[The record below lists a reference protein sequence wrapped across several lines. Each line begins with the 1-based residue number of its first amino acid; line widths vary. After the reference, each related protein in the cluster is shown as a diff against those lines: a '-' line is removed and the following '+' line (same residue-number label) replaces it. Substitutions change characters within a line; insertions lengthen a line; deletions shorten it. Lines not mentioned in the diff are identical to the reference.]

1 MPQTFVTLLLIGV
14 AGAAGALARYGLT
27 LGIARLFSFTT
38 LPVGTFLI
46 NITGAFIL
54 GYLAT
59 LVRQR
64 MVLSDTWLL
73 VLGTG
78 FVGAYTTFSTYMLE
92 SDVMLRNG
100 EWLRASAYL
109 AGSLFLG
116 MVAVRLG
123 FLAAGGA
130 TIVQA
135 ATRP

>member
-1 MPQTFVTLLLIGV
+1 MPNTVWTVLLIGI
-14 AGAAGALARYGLT
+14 AGAAGALARYGIS

-38 LPVGTFLI
+38 LPIGTFLI
-46 NITGAFIL
+46 NITGAFLL

-64 MVLSDTWLL
+64 MVLSDMWLL

-78 FVGAYTTFSTYMLE
+78 FLGAYTTFSTYMLE
-92 SDVMLRNG
+92 SDLMLRNG

-116 MVAVRLG
+116 LVAVRLG

-135 ATRP
+135 ATQQ